1 MHWHLLVSPALSG
14 PENMALDEALL
25 RRAQRTGDA
34 VCRVY
39 TWREPTLSFGRN
51 QTARGHYD
59 AGLARELGV
68 AVVRRPTG
76 GRAVLHHRELT
87 YSVTAPLRDAEPLR
101 ESYGRV
107 NRLLLDALRALGVD
121 ARLAERGGRAPVPS
135 AAPCFEAP
143 TVGELVLDGRKL
155 AGSAQWRDEG
165 AFLQHGSILVDDDQA
180 LVPRLALHPVPVPA
194 APATLRAALGRAP
207 TADELG
213 AALLL
218 AIRAREDA
226 AAARWDGL
234 EPALRLDAEQACQ
247 RYRDDHWTWRR

>member
-1 MHWHLLVSPALSG
+1 MRWQLLVSPPLSG

-25 RRAQRTGDA
+25 RRARRTGEA

-51 QTARGHYD
+51 QATLGHYG
-59 AGLARELGV
+59 AERARELGV

-87 YSVTAPLRDAEPLR
+87 YSVTAPAGAEEPLR

-107 NRLLLDALRALGVD
+107 NRLLLDALRTLGVD
-121 ARLAERGGRAPVPS
+121 ARLAAPAGRAPVPS
-135 AAPCFEAP
+135 AAACFETP

-180 LVPRLALHPVPVPA
+180 LVSRLALREVPA
-194 APATLRAALGRAP
+194 PTPPATLRAALGAAP
-207 TADELG
+207 SAEELG
-213 AALLL
+213 EALLL

-226 AAARWDGL
+226 SAVRWDGD
-234 EPALRLDAEQACQ
+234 EPALRADAEDACR
-247 RYRDDHWTWRR
+247 RYRDDAWTWRR